1 MAPSGM
7 AFARNCGEVH
17 DEVAPSWKG
26 SKMNWPYSFKKEKNL
41 LLSFGTVLLLTFA
54 IEVGCGLFIRGVNR
68 SAIELADKWTPS
80 VQALMSLRTGIGEL
94 RSLQLM
100 HILSHDEVAM
110 ADYEARIKTRLET
123 TKNEEDRYQKLISSD
138 EELHLFQ
145 LEREHWLL
153 FLDDHQNLISLSRHN
168 LKDNASEV
176 ASGSSANGMETV
188 IGLINQLVQVNIDG
202 GKQARKEVDS
212 AFTAASATLGVLSA
226 LSVVASMGF
235 SVWMVRSASV
245 RQDRQYAL
253 ADALLAAS
261 RHTIVRLHFGK
272 GLAGAPSDELAAP
285 PLRSPTNPAVAEA
298 FARIGIQKVQALRGD
313 EAATRIAELRPV
325 HRHHPEYQRS
335 SDRHGE
341 R

>member
-1 MAPSGM
+1 
-7 AFARNCGEVH
+7 
-17 DEVAPSWKG
+17 
-26 SKMNWPYSFKKEKNL
+26 MNWHYGFKKEKTL

-54 IEVGCGLFIRGVNR
+54 IEVNCGLFIRSINR
-68 SAIELADKWTPS
+68 SAIELAEKWTPS
-80 VQALMSLRTGIGEL
+80 VQVLMNLRTDIGEL

-123 TKNEEDRYQKLISSD
+123 TKSEGDRYQKLISSD

-145 LEREHWLL
+145 LEREQWML
-153 FLDDHQNLISLSRHN
+153 FLDDNQKLISLSRHN
-168 LKDNASEV
+168 LKDDAREV

-212 AFTAASATLGVLSA
+212 AFTAASATLGVLAA

-245 RQDRQYAL
+245 RASVRQDRQHAL

-272 GLAGAPSDELAAP
+272 GLAGAPSNELAAP
-285 PLRSPTNPAVAEA
+285 PLRSPTNSAVAEA

-313 EAATRIAELRPV
+313 EASTRIAELRPV

>member
-1 MAPSGM
+1 MKRTTRSPP
-7 AFARNCGEVH
+7 F
-17 DEVAPSWKG
+17 WKG
-26 SKMNWPYSFKKEKNL
+26 SKMNWHYGFKKEKNL
-41 LLSFGTVLLLTFA
+41 LRSFGTVLLLTFA
-54 IEVGCGLFIRGVNR
+54 IEVNCGLFIRSINR
-68 SAIELADKWTPS
+68 SAIELAEKWTPS
-80 VQALMSLRTGIGEL
+80 VQVLMNLRTDIGEL

-123 TKNEEDRYQKLISSD
+123 TKSEGDRYQKLISSD

-145 LEREHWLL
+145 LEREQWML
-153 FLDDHQNLISLSRHN
+153 FLDDNQKLISLSRHN
-168 LKDNASEV
+168 LKDDAREV

>member
-1 MAPSGM
+1 M
-7 AFARNCGEVH
+7 
-17 DEVAPSWKG
+17 
-26 SKMNWPYSFKKEKNL
+26 
-41 LLSFGTVLLLTFA
+41 
-54 IEVGCGLFIRGVNR
+54 
-68 SAIELADKWTPS
+68 
-80 VQALMSLRTGIGEL
+80 
-94 RSLQLM
+94 
-100 HILSHDEVAM
+100 
-110 ADYEARIKTRLET
+110 
-123 TKNEEDRYQKLISSD
+123 
-138 EELHLFQ
+138 
-145 LEREHWLL
+145 L
-153 FLDDHQNLISLSRHN
+153 FLDDNQKLISLSRHN
-168 LKDNASEV
+168 LKDDAREV

-285 PLRSPTNPAVAEA
+285 PLRSPTNSAVAEA

>member
-1 MAPSGM
+1 MKRTTRSPPS
-7 AFARNCGEVH
+7 R
-17 DEVAPSWKG
+17 KG
-26 SKMNWPYSFKKEKNL
+26 SKMNWHYGFKKEKTL

-54 IEVGCGLFIRGVNR
+54 IEVNCGLFIRSINR
-68 SAIELADKWTPS
+68 SAIELAEKWTPS
-80 VQALMSLRTGIGEL
+80 VQVLMNLRTDIGEL

-123 TKNEEDRYQKLISSD
+123 TKSEGDRYQKLISSD

-145 LEREHWLL
+145 LEREQWML
-153 FLDDHQNLISLSRHN
+153 FLDDNQKLISLSRHN
-168 LKDNASEV
+168 LKDDAREV

-285 PLRSPTNPAVAEA
+285 PLRSPTNSAVAEA